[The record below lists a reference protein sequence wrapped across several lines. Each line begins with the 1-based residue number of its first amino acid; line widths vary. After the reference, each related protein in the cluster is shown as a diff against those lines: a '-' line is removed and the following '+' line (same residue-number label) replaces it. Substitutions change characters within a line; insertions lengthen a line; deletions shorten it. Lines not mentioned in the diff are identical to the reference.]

1 MTFGHRHITPLLL
14 ALLLTIGVALA
25 ACSSPDEPTPAP
37 DPAGPEPQTR
47 IGLYLNLPVLTD
59 GATATSRSL
68 ISRTPTDGPDGPAS
82 YDPGFGY
89 ENYIDLN
96 GKDYRIYV
104 FTPDNQLYTEVS
116 TDSVDIVSW
125 NFTQFSRIYG
135 LSFPVDKN
143 FHDRFNGQNLKLVV
157 LANWHGVY
165 PTNLHPMVPYTSADG
180 NTSGSSTGGT
190 SSSTGG
196 NSSSASGSETA
207 SYTTLTDLVSCAE
220 DAAGFMNYTPVTPA
234 ISHDTR
240 IPLFGVTEFQTINIL
255 TNLLT
260 WLGNVDL
267 LRAVAKI
274 DVYDAPNTTAP
285 ISAVSLTRYN
295 TALAKAPA
303 GITSHGDYVHGSY
316 NPDYV
321 NTPTIPVRADGKDC
335 ESRSPI
341 SLTPVDDTDSPDN
354 GHYIIYVPEYRNI
367 ESKTALTGTPRQDTE
382 RARLSLTFKDVGTCE
397 IDFKYYNEPPA
408 NSGYRKGDHFN
419 ILRNYWYRFEVN
431 KLPDGVVVQVV
442 PYAISSLKP
451 GFGLIINKDLVP
463 VYDDEGS
470 IIYYY
475 NPETGTYYDKDGI
488 TELDHNPFIFDGVAK
503 DPATGYDIVRDDHG
517 TFLYFYDAE
526 TGKCYDADMNE
537 IEQP

>member
-1 MTFGHRHITPLLL
+1 MTFGHRHITPMLL
-14 ALLLTIGVALA
+14 ALLLTIGVALT
-25 ACSSPDEPTPAP
+25 ACSSTDEPTPGP
-37 DPAGPEPQTR
+37 DPSGPEPQTH

-59 GATATSRSL
+59 GAASSALT
-68 ISRTPTDGPDGPAS
+68 SRTPTDGPDGPAS
-82 YDPGFGY
+82 YDPGYGY

-143 FHDRFNGQNLKLVV
+143 FHTKFNGADLKLVV
-157 LANWHGVY
+157 LANWHNKY
-165 PTNLHPMVPYTSADG
+165 PENLHPMVPYVTTDG
-180 NTSGSSTGGT
+180 NTSGNSTGG
-190 SSSTGG
+190 S
-196 NSSSASGSETA
+196 NSC
-207 SYTTLTDLVSCAE
+207 TTLTELLSYTE
-220 DAAGFMNYTPVTPA
+220 DAAGFMNYMPVTPA
-234 ISHDTR
+234 LAHETR
-240 IPLFGVTEFQTINIL
+240 IPLFGVTEFKTVNIL

-285 ISAVSLTRYN
+285 ITAVSLTRYN

-321 NTPTIPVRADGKDC
+321 NTPTIPVRADGNNC
-335 ESRSPI
+335 EASDPI
-341 SLTPVDDTDSPDN
+341 SLKPDSPDN
-354 GHYIIYVPEYRNI
+354 GHFIIYVPEYRNI
-367 ESKTALTGTPRQDTE
+367 ESNGTPRSNG
-382 RARLSLTFKDVGTCE
+382 RSRLSLTFKDVGTCE

-408 NSGYRKGDHFN
+408 NSGYKKGDHFN

-475 NPETGTYYDKDGI
+475 NPETGTYYDKDGV
-488 TELDHNPFIFDGVAK
+488 TELDKNPFIFDGVAK

-517 TFLYFYDAE
+517 TFLYFYDAV
-526 TGKCYDADMNE
+526 TGKYYDADMNE
-537 IEQP
+537 IEKP

>member
-1 MTFGHRHITPLLL
+1 MTFGHRHITPMLL
-14 ALLLTIGVALA
+14 ALLLTIGVAFT
-25 ACSSPDEPTPAP
+25 ACSSTDEPTPGP

-59 GATATSRSL
+59 GAASSALT
-68 ISRTPTDGPDGPAS
+68 SRTPTDGPDGPAS
-82 YDPGFGY
+82 YDPGYGY

-104 FTPDNQLYTEVS
+104 FVPDNVNKGQDILYTEVS

-135 LSFPVDKN
+135 LSFPVDKD
-143 FHDRFNGQNLKLVV
+143 FHTKFNGADLKLVV

-165 PTNLHPMVPYTSADG
+165 PTDLHPMVPYVTTPGNTPG
-180 NTSGSSTGGT
+180 NTSGSSTPC
-190 SSSTGG
+190 
-196 NSSSASGSETA
+196 
-207 SYTTLTDLVSCAE
+207 TTLTELLSYAE
-220 DAAGFMNYTPVTPA
+220 GAAGFMNYMPVTPA
-234 ISHDTR
+234 LSHETR
-240 IPLFGVTEFQTINIL
+240 IPLFGVTEFKTVNIL

-285 ISAVSLTRYN
+285 ITAVSLTRYN

-303 GITSHGDYVHGSY
+303 DITSHGDYVHGSY

-321 NTPTIPVRADGKDC
+321 NTPTIPGSDYAYECAD
-335 ESRSPI
+335 RI
-341 SLTPVDDTDSPDN
+341 TLTKVDNTDSPDN
-354 GHYIIYVPEYRNI
+354 GHFIIYVPEYRNI
-367 ESKTALTGTPRQDTE
+367 ESKNALTGTPRSE
-382 RARLSLTFKDVGTCE
+382 NGRSRLSLTFKDVGTCE

-408 NSGYRKGDHFN
+408 NSGYKKGDHFN

-431 KLPDGVVVQVV
+431 KLLDGVVVQVV

-475 NPETGTYYDKDGI
+475 NPETGTYYDKDGV
-488 TELDHNPFIFDGVAK
+488 TELDKNPFIFDDVDK
-503 DPATGYDIVRDDHG
+503 DPATGYYIVRDDYG
-517 TFLYFYDAE
+517 TFLYFYDAV
-526 TGKCYDADMNE
+526 TGKYYDADMNE
-537 IEQP
+537 IEKP